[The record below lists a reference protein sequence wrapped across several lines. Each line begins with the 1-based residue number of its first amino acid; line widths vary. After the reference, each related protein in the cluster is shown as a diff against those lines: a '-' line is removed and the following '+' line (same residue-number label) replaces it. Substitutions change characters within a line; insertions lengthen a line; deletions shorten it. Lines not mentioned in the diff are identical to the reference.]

1 MRTRRS
7 EMAKLAR
14 QREKLQKRLDAVD
27 SRIADISGGAG
38 GGRPGSRARNSV
50 SLQEAI
56 LQVLTKGGGPMKVG
70 DIMDKVSNMGYRST
84 SANFRGIVNQTLIKD
99 KRFVSSS
106 RGLYQ
111 LKK

>member
-7 EMAKLAR
+7 EMAKLSR

-56 LQVLTKGGGPMKVG
+56 LQVLGKAGGPMKVG

-99 KRFVSSS
+99 KRFVSPS